1 MGDNKNKKKIFV
13 IGPIIPFTG
22 GIAHSNTTLCRNL
35 SKRNDVTAISF
46 SMMFPKILYPGDKQ
60 KDGPSLK
67 KPPFKQEFTL
77 NSLNP
82 ISWLKIVNKVRK
94 EKPDWVILQWWH
106 TYFVPCYM
114 SLSLLSRVFGAKV
127 NVVCQNVLPHEES
140 IALTLIH
147 KPLTKLL
154 FKTVN
159 HLTTLSSSD
168 LKILK
173 KLCPKCKGDFII
185 EGTYGGVTG
194 KTKVTKQQALKKLKL
209 PNKKIVLAF
218 GAVRDYKD
226 LGMLIN
232 AFSLSL
238 KKHRDLLLT
247 IVGAFWEPKEKYEK
261 QIKKLG
267 IEKNVLIKAGYAPD
281 ADIPLWFRGA
291 DVTILSH
298 KTATESGIPQIAYEY
313 NTPIIA
319 TAVGGNVD
327 LIDNNKTG
335 FLVKSENAKAMS
347 EAINKFFSKKLYM
360 PFKKAMKK
368 KEYIFDWTEEK
379 EKNFFGEK

>member
-1 MGDNKNKKKIFV
+1 MDKRKIFV

-60 KDGPSLK
+60 KDGSHLK
-67 KPPFKQEFTL
+67 KPPFRQEFIL

-82 ISWLKIVNKVRK
+82 ISWLRVVNKIRC
-94 EKPDWVILQWWH
+94 EKPAWVILQWWH
-106 TYFVPCYM
+106 TYFVPCYITI
-114 SLSLLSRVFGAKV
+114 SLLSRLFGVKV
-127 NVVCQNVLPHEES
+127 NIVCQNVLVHEKGP
-140 IALTLIH
+140 ALKLIH

-168 LKILK
+168 LVILK
-173 KLCPKCKGDFII
+173 KLCPTCKGDFII

-194 KTKVTKQQALKKLKL
+194 KTNFTKTQAMKKLKL

-218 GAVRDYKD
+218 GAIRPYKD
-226 LGMLIN
+226 LGMLID
-232 AFSLSL
+232 AIALSV
-238 KKHRDLLLT
+238 KTHKDILLV
-247 IVGAFWEPKEKYEK
+247 IAGAFWEPKEKYDG

-281 ADIPLWFRGA
+281 EQIPLLFKAA

-298 KTATESGIPQIAYEY
+298 KSATESGIPQIAYEY

-335 FLVKSENAKAMS
+335 FLVKSENSKAMS
-347 EAINKFFSKKLYM
+347 EAINNFFSKKLYL
-360 PFKKAMKK
+360 PFKKEMKK
-368 KEYIFDWTEEK
+368 KEYIFEWTKEK
-379 EKNFFGEK
+379 ENSFFGE